1 MLFKIIDVIKPK
13 LRLTSFGATKSSML
27 LLLQCFLTS
36 QLYATMGTLGLLE
49 DQTYM
54 RDVLKSAGMRPG
66 APSVMVFGQSMTATW
81 PAGSWDSW
89 IMVQQRCCGCSMHSF
104 RPQVC
109 FVLLKSNSRT

>member
-36 QLYATMGTLGLLE
+36 QLYAIMGTLGLLE

-89 IMVQQRCCGCSMHSF
+89 IMVPQCHCGCNMHSF

-109 FVLLKSNSRT
+109 IVLLKCNSRT